1 LKLSKPIRKKRRDA
15 PLFSNWYKMQ
25 NKMQDLSFEEQL
37 QRLEEIVEILD
48 DGESALDEMLVLYE
62 EGMKRS
68 QSCRE
73 YLEKAEQKV
82 TLIQSQYS

>member
-1 LKLSKPIRKKRRDA
+1 MTGP
-15 PLFSNWYKMQ
+15 N
-25 NKMQDLSFEEQL
+25 NLSFEEQM

-48 DGESALDEMLVLYE
+48 DGEAALNEMLALYE

-68 QSCRE
+68 QYCRD

-82 TLIQSQYS
+82 TLIQSQNS

>member
-1 LKLSKPIRKKRRDA
+1 MTD
-15 PLFSNWYKMQ
+15 Q
-25 NKMQDLSFEEQL
+25 NKSPKKLPDLAFEEQM

-48 DGESALDEMLVLYE
+48 DGEAALDEMLSLYE

-68 QSCRE
+68 QYCRE

-82 TLIQSQYS
+82 TIIQNQNS

>member
-1 LKLSKPIRKKRRDA
+1 MTEPNKTQKKPKEPK
-15 PLFSNWYKMQ
+15 
-25 NKMQDLSFEEQL
+25 DLPFEAQM

-48 DGESALDEMLVLYE
+48 DGETALDEMLALYE

-68 QSCRE
+68 QYCRE

-82 TLIQSQYS
+82 TLIQSKNS

>member
-1 LKLSKPIRKKRRDA
+1 MTD
-15 PLFSNWYKMQ
+15 Q
-25 NKMQDLSFEEQL
+25 NKSSKKLPDLTFEEQM

-48 DGESALDEMLVLYE
+48 DGETALDEMLALYE

-68 QSCRE
+68 QYCRE

-82 TLIQSQYS
+82 TLIQSQNS

>member
-1 LKLSKPIRKKRRDA
+1 MTNL
-15 PLFSNWYKMQ
+15 
-25 NKMQDLSFEEQL
+25 NKSPKNIADLGFEEQM

-48 DGESALDEMLVLYE
+48 DGEAALDEMLALYE

-68 QSCRE
+68 QYCRE

-82 TLIQSQYS
+82 TLIQSQNS

>member
-1 LKLSKPIRKKRRDA
+1 MTDQSKSSKKLPE
-15 PLFSNWYKMQ
+15 
-25 NKMQDLSFEEQL
+25 LSFEEQM

-48 DGESALDEMLVLYE
+48 DGEVALDEMLSLYE

-68 QSCRE
+68 QYCRE

-82 TLIQSQYS
+82 TLIQSQNS

>member
-1 LKLSKPIRKKRRDA
+1 MTDLNKLPKNNP
-15 PLFSNWYKMQ
+15 
-25 NKMQDLSFEEQL
+25 DLSFAEQM

-48 DGESALDEMLVLYE
+48 DGEAALDQMLSLYE

-68 QSCRE
+68 QYCRE

-82 TLIQSQYS
+82 TLIQSQNP